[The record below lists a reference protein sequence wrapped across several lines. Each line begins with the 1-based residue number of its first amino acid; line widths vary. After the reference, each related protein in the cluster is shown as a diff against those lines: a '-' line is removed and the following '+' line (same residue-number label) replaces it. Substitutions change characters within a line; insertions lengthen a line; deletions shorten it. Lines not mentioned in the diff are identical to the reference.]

1 MQKNRFKLELI
12 LMNKFKKNIKNEYIY
27 RFFSSFDIT
36 SAIWIL
42 YLSYKGM
49 NLVEIGLLEGIFHIT
64 GFLSEIPTGALA
76 DLFGRRKMIII
87 GRVTSLI
94 SAIVMLFSNSFLGF
108 AIGFILSAWGYNL
121 NSGSEEALIYDSLKS
136 LSREEEYLKVNGKI
150 NLIIEISQGLAVFI
164 GGVLSQI
171 DFSISYITAII
182 IGIFSLS
189 ISFRFT
195 EVDIREKNEERV
207 SLISHFKISI
217 NILKGNR
224 KLLNILLF
232 FPLIYT
238 FSAIIYFYGQQ
249 FLSDAGYS
257 RINISIIF
265 LFNGVLSS
273 MGAII
278 SHKVYKKFK
287 IMGCLVISIIISF
300 LMILMGIVSREV
312 SILIFLLIG
321 FLTSILQPIS
331 SKLINSMIESK
342 QRATIISVESMC
354 YSLMMIILFPICGLI
369 GDMIS
374 LDISFKSI
382 GVLGIIITIIEIF
395 TIKKIY

>member
-1 MQKNRFKLELI
+1 
-12 LMNKFKKNIKNEYIY
+12 MNKFKKNIKNEYIY